1 MATCSSSTAES
12 LGIDKPHQPRSFSFP
27 QREFGVKT
35 VTKRSFQPGLFD
47 KWPWLHYHE
56 GYDSVLCFTC
66 IKANAQKKLQWS
78 LNAES
83 AFISTGFTNW
93 KKASERFSSHGASKC
108 HKEAVMCMITLPA
121 TTLNIATCLS
131 NEHQRE
137 QLENRQCF
145 LKILSNVQFLARQCL
160 PLRGH
165 GSEIDSNF
173 IQLLK
178 LQAQDDPRIDRWL
191 VKRTDKYTSADIQ
204 NEILKVMSLNVLR
217 TVVSA
222 LDSAQFVSIMVDE
235 TTDASNTEQVVIC
248 LRWVD
253 SGLEAHEEFAGIYQ
267 VPKTKASTIIMVVRD
282 VLSWFNISFSH
293 LRGQCYDGASSMAD
307 SRSGVATL
315 VQQEEPRAV
324 FTHCYGH
331 ALNLAC
337 SDSLKGSKLM
347 KDALDI
353 VYEIIKLIK
362 KSPRRDSSFQLLK
375 EKMFPASPGIRI
387 LYPTR

>member
-1 MATCSSSTAES
+1 M
-12 LGIDKPHQPRSFSFP
+12 R
-27 QREFGVKT
+27 
-35 VTKRSFQPGLFD
+35 
-47 KWPWLHYHE
+47 
-56 GYDSVLCFTC
+56 
-66 IKANAQKKLQWS
+66 
-78 LNAES
+78 
-83 AFISTGFTNW
+83 
-93 KKASERFSSHGASKC
+93 
-108 HKEAVMCMITLPA
+108 MITLPA
-121 TTLNIATCLS
+121 TTLNIAICLS
-131 NEHQRE
+131 NEHQHE

-145 LKILSNVQFLARQCL
+145 LKILSNIQFLARQGL

-178 LQAQDDPRIDRWL
+178 LRAQDDPRIDRWL

-204 NEILKVMSLNVLR
+204 NEILKVMSLKVMSLNVLR

-222 LDSAQFVSIMVDE
+222 LHSAQFVSIMVDE

-253 SGLEAHEEFAGIYQ
+253 SGLEAYEEFAGLYQ
-267 VPKTKASTIIMVVRD
+267 VPNTKASTIIMVVRD
-282 VLSWFNISFSH
+282 VLSRFNISFSH
-293 LRGQCYDGASSMAD
+293 LSGQCYDGASSMAS

-324 FTHCYGH
+324 FTHCYRH

-337 SDSLKGSKLM
+337 SDSLKGSKLI

-353 VYEIIKLIK
+353 VYEII
-362 KSPRRDSSFQLLK
+362 LK
-375 EKMFPASPGIRI
+375 NGVF
-387 LYPTR
+387 LNT

>member
-1 MATCSSSTAES
+1 MATRSSSTAES
-12 LGIDKPHQPRSFSFP
+12 PGIDKPHQSRSFSFP

-35 VTKRSFQPGLFD
+35 VTKRSFQPGWFN
-47 KWPWLHYHE
+47 KWPWLHYRE
-56 GYDSVLCFTC
+56 GDDSVLCFTC
-66 IKANAQKKLQWS
+66 IKANSQKKLQWS

-83 AFISTGFTNW
+83 AFISTGF
-93 KKASERFSSHGASKC
+93 FHGASKC
-108 HKEAVMCMITLPA
+108 HKEAVMRMITLPA
-121 TTLNIATCLS
+121 TTLKIATCLS

-145 LKILSNVQFLARQCL
+145 LKILSNIQFLAGQGL

-178 LQAQDDPRIDRWL
+178 LRAQDDPRIDRWL

-222 LDSAQFVSIMVDE
+222 LHSAQFVSIMVDE

-253 SGLEAHEEFAGIYQ
+253 SGLEVHEEFAGLYQ
-267 VPKTKASTIIMVVRD
+267 VPNTKASTIIKVVRD
-282 VLSWFNISFSH
+282 VLSRFNISFSH
-293 LRGQCYDGASSMAD
+293 LRGQCYDGASSMAG
-307 SRSGVATL
+307 SRSGLAIL

-353 VYEIIKLIK
+353 VYEIIKLI
-362 KSPRRDSSFQLLK
+362 
-375 EKMFPASPGIRI
+375 
-387 LYPTR
+387 